1 MPVKKITLL
10 IASLLISAAG
20 VAQAGVVN
28 LVTDKN
34 TTKITTNSDN
44 IVSYKL
50 PSAQTNGVMVDYTF
64 SFTGSL
70 QDNDFLGFWFGNSQG
85 PNFGLKANC
94 GGGCSNDLF
103 VRDSGNNGVFL
114 NSSNLTAGTQYHL
127 MAYLH
132 KTNGASFYN
141 TIDMWLN
148 PTADEMSSLTG
159 ADITSTDKVADRSA
173 VSSLTTLGFR
183 SANIDNGVA
192 LTVSGVSINAVPEP
206 ATVTLLGI
214 AAAGLG
220 LARRRK
226 TA

>member
-1 MPVKKITLL
+1 MKKITLL

-28 LVTDKN
+28 LVNDTVAK
-34 TTKITTNSDN
+34 TIKSDSDS

-50 PSAQTNGVMVDYTF
+50 SSAQTEGVMVDYTF
-64 SFTGSL
+64 SFTGNL
-70 QDNDFLGFWFGNSQG
+70 QSNDFLGFWFGNSQG

-94 GGGCSNDLF
+94 GGGCTNDVF
-103 VRDSGNNGVFL
+103 VRDSGTGGVFL
-114 NSSNLTAGTQYHL
+114 SGSDLTAGTQYHL

-148 PTADEMSSLTG
+148 PTADEMTSLTG
-159 ADITSTDKVADRSA
+159 ADITSTDNVADKFA
-173 VSSLTTLGFR
+173 VSSFTTLGFR
-183 SANIDNGVA
+183 NANIDNGVV
-192 LTVSGVSINAVPEP
+192 LTVNGVNVNAVPEP
-206 ATVTLLGI
+206 GTVTLLGI

-220 LARRRK
+220 FARRRK
-226 TA
+226 KA